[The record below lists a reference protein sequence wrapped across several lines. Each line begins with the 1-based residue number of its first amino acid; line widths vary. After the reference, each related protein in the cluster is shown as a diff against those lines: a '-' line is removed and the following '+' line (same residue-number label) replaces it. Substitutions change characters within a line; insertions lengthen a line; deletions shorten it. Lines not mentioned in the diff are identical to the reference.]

1 MDLVPLR
8 HDFEYRTQKRKRPAS
23 STWEKKDIAGADFE
37 TKDGFPH
44 IFTWSVWKDR
54 ENAWKDYSWVFG
66 GTEEE
71 PTMFLEANGGKE
83 RPAFNISRFCYA
95 LFQTGKPSQGGW
107 GKRRKPQELYFYN
120 LSFDAGAIIK
130 TLPSTAIERL
140 LWGDTVII
148 DTKTWELET
157 RVERVQ
163 MKNPRWKP
171 DSPKSIKKKIK
182 PWRIWNDDKT
192 RHRRIQFN
200 RYIKRS

>member
-54 ENAWKDYSWVFG
+54 ENVWKDYSWVFG

-95 LFQTGKPSQGGW
+95 LF
-107 GKRRKPQELYFYN
+107 KRGN
-120 LSFDAGAIIK
+120 LPREDGESEGNH
-130 TLPSTAIERL
+130 
-140 LWGDTVII
+140 
-148 DTKTWELET
+148 
-157 RVERVQ
+157 
-163 MKNPRWKP
+163 KN
-171 DSPKSIKKKIK
+171 SIFTTF
-182 PWRIWNDDKT
+182 PLMRGLSS
-192 RHRRIQFN
+192 RRFLQ
-200 RYIKRS
+200 RP